1 MLTDPMPAEAVQ
13 AAHKRVSLAAEDLD
27 DTHVAAV
34 LLELADA
41 WGVPTL
47 WEQVCQ
53 PLLTRLRGRTPADI
67 AVEHALCEGVRVGLD
82 VYRREPGRSLPA
94 GGVLLAGAEQE
105 AHCLGLHVLAAA
117 LREQGRGCLL
127 LGPALPWAALTSAVR
142 RARPHTVVLWAQT
155 PVTGRAYRLVRFAR
169 DFPVLRVYGAGP
181 GWIEPLSEPALH
193 LRTLPAAVDAC
204 LAASRSSGGDAHHI
218 RYGSVSYR

>member
-1 MLTDPMPAEAVQ
+1 M
-13 AAHKRVSLAAEDLD
+13 
-27 DTHVAAV
+27 
-34 LLELADA
+34 
-41 WGVPTL
+41 
-47 WEQVCQ
+47 
-53 PLLTRLRGRTPADI
+53 
-67 AVEHALCEGVRVGLD
+67 
-82 VYRREPGRSLPA
+82 YRREPGRSLPA

-204 LAASRSSGGDAHHI
+204 LAASRSSGVTPTTFDTDRCRIVNAGRTLSRVTSLTRI
-218 RYGSVSYR
+218 VLRGG